1 MPTISFASSKGGAG
15 KSTSAVL
22 LATELAQ
29 RGTTVTIIDADP
41 NQPVL
46 RWSRKPGKPASLTV
60 IGGATEETLIDVI
73 DAAARKTAF
82 VIVDLEGTA
91 SVMVAHAMTRSDLV
105 IIPTK
110 GSELDGIEAAKVIQF
125 IRRQERAYSR
135 KIPFAVL
142 FTQTNP
148 AVRPRTLK
156 SLEADMLGDVQ
167 FPEVLIEIDGLT
179 RFSWIRRR
187 PRSAARCRTRTGNSV
202 TTALSDYSPRLA
214 LRLRPFAHH
223 GLSATARLTSLLPSR
238 DRSWCLKVRADE
250 QFSQKRVQKTGSPPS
265 LGFHSLRTCSSTDWP
280 LSAAA
285 DPPRALDGARHRSQM
300 KIVVNQA
307 GGWLIA

>member
-29 RGTTVTIIDADP
+29 RGASVTIIDADP

-46 RWSRKPGKPASLTV
+46 RWSKKSGKPESLTV
-60 IGGATEETLIDVI
+60 IGDVSEETLMDTIDK
-73 DAAARKTAF
+73 AARKTAF

-110 GSELDGIEAAKVIQF
+110 GSELDAIEAAKVIQF
-125 IRRQERAYSR
+125 IARQERAYNK

-156 SLEADMLGDVQ
+156 SLESDMLKKGIPVLSADLHERDAYRAIFSFGGTLSALKPDLVGNIPGAVRNARE
-167 FPEVLIEIDGLT
+167 FTAEVVSRLT
-179 RFSWIRRR
+179 RQ
-187 PRSAARCRTRTGNSV
+187 AA
-202 TTALSDYSPRLA
+202 P
-214 LRLRPFAHH
+214 
-223 GLSATARLTSLLPSR
+223 AREAE
-238 DRSWCLKVRADE
+238 VA
-250 QFSQKRVQKTGSPPS
+250 
-265 LGFHSLRTCSSTDWP
+265 
-280 LSAAA
+280 
-285 DPPRALDGARHRSQM
+285 
-300 KIVVNQA
+300 
-307 GGWLIA
+307 

>member
-29 RGTTVTIIDADP
+29 RGTSVTIIDADP

-46 RWSRKPGKPASLTV
+46 RWSRKPGKPETLTV
-60 IGGATEETLIDVI
+60 IGGVSEETLIDAI
-73 DAAARKTAF
+73 DDTARTTAF

-110 GSELDGIEAAKVIQF
+110 GSELDGIEAIKVIQF
-125 IRRQERAYSR
+125 IGRQERAYSR
-135 KIPFAVL
+135 KISYAVL

-156 SLEADMLGDVQ
+156 SLEADLLQRGIPVFGTALHERDASRAIFSFGGTLSSLKPDLVRNIPAATGNARAFMA
-167 FPEVLIEIDGLT
+167 EVVTMLT
-179 RFSWIRRR
+179 R
-187 PRSAARCRTRTGNSV
+187 
-202 TTALSDYSPRLA
+202 
-214 LRLRPFAHH
+214 
-223 GLSATARLTSLLPSR
+223 
-238 DRSWCLKVRADE
+238 
-250 QFSQKRVQKTGSPPS
+250 
-265 LGFHSLRTCSSTDWP
+265 
-280 LSAAA
+280 
-285 DPPRALDGARHRSQM
+285 
-300 KIVVNQA
+300 QA
-307 GGWLIA
+307 EPVPQAEVA

>member
-1 MPTISFASSKGGAG
+1 MPTVSFASSKGGAG

-46 RWSRKPGKPASLTV
+46 RWSRKPSKPESLIV
-60 IGGATEETLIDVI
+60 IGGVSEETLIDAI
-73 DAAARKTAF
+73 DDAARKTAF

-125 IRRQERAYSR
+125 IGRQERAYNR

-156 SLEADMLGDVQ
+156 SLEADMLKQGIPVLGTALHERDAYRAIFSFGGTLSGLKPDLVRNIPAAIVNARE
-167 FPEVLIEIDGLT
+167 FMAEVVTMLT
-179 RFSWIRRR
+179 RRAE
-187 PRSAARCRTRTGNSV
+187 P
-202 TTALSDYSPRLA
+202 AL
-214 LRLRPFAHH
+214 
-223 GLSATARLTSLLPSR
+223 
-238 DRSWCLKVRADE
+238 
-250 QFSQKRVQKTGSPPS
+250 
-265 LGFHSLRTCSSTDWP
+265 
-280 LSAAA
+280 
-285 DPPRALDGARHRSQM
+285 
-300 KIVVNQA
+300 QA
-307 GGWLIA
+307 EVA

>member
-22 LATELAQ
+22 LATELSQ
-29 RGTTVTIIDADP
+29 HGTTVTIIDADP

-46 RWSRKPGKPASLTV
+46 RWSKKPGKPQNLTV
-60 IGGATEETLIDVI
+60 IGGVTEETLIDVI
-73 DAAARKTAF
+73 DDSARKTAF

-110 GSELDGIEAAKVIQF
+110 GSELDAIEAVKVIQF
-125 IRRQERAYSR
+125 IARQERAYSR

-156 SLEADMLGDVQ
+156 SLEADMLKQGIPVLGTPLHERDAYRAIFSFGGTLFDLKEDLVGNIPTAIRNTRE
-167 FPEVLIEIDGLT
+167 FTAEVIAMLTSSADG
-179 RFSWIRRR
+179 
-187 PRSAARCRTRTGNSV
+187 PRTR
-202 TTALSDYSPRLA
+202 P
-214 LRLRPFAHH
+214 
-223 GLSATARLTSLLPSR
+223 ARER
-238 DRSWCLKVRADE
+238 EMA
-250 QFSQKRVQKTGSPPS
+250 
-265 LGFHSLRTCSSTDWP
+265 
-280 LSAAA
+280 
-285 DPPRALDGARHRSQM
+285 
-300 KIVVNQA
+300 
-307 GGWLIA
+307 

>member
-29 RGTTVTIIDADP
+29 RGASVTIIDADP
-41 NQPVL
+41 NQPVM
-46 RWSRKPGKPASLTV
+46 RWSKKPGKPKTLTV
-60 IGGATEETLIDVI
+60 IGGVTEETLMDTIDK
-73 DAAARKTAF
+73 AARKTAF

-110 GSELDGIEAAKVIQF
+110 GSELDGVEAAKVIQF
-125 IRRQERAYSR
+125 IGRQERAYNR

-156 SLEADMLGDVQ
+156 SLEADMLNQ
-167 FPEVLIEIDGLT
+167 HIPVL
-179 RFSWIRRR
+179 
-187 PRSAARCRTRTGNSV
+187 A
-202 TTALSDYSPRLA
+202 TAL
-214 LRLRPFAHH
+214 HE
-223 GLSATARLTSLLPSR
+223 R
-238 DRSWCLKVRADE
+238 DAYRAI
-250 QFSQKRVQKTGSPPS
+250 FSFG
-265 LGFHSLRTCSSTDWP
+265 GP
-280 LSAAA
+280 LSALNP
-285 DPPRALDGARHRSQM
+285 DLVSNIPGAVRNAQEFTAE
-300 KIVVNQA
+300 IVSMLARRDAPAPQA
-307 GGWLIA
+307 EVA